1 VLKTE
6 FLEKTTW
13 KRGMRKKRKP
23 EIQIRAQ
30 SSGSGRKRTN
40 QSLAK
45 ELRFLAVPG
54 ARAAPMP
61 AVVEPMKA
69 TLVDKPFSHEEW
81 LFETKWDGVRALC
94 FINGGT
100 TRLVSRNQIEIGFRY
115 PELAS
120 LSKSMD
126 ARQAILDGEI
136 VCLNDKGISSFQ
148 SLQGRIGQE
157 DRKEIA
163 RLAESH
169 PVTFMVFDLLY
180 HDGLDLT
187 SAELIH
193 RKAFLAELTET
204 NGRLRC
210 SEHVLRDGV
219 GLYKRARQAGLEGIM
234 AKHQASTYVQRRS
247 NAWLKIKTLRRQEV
261 VIAGY
266 TKPRGNR
273 PYFGSLVAGVYRD
286 GRLQYVG
293 HVGGGFDHEKLG
305 RVYRLMQQLKISKSP
320 FEIIPRTNE
329 PVQWLKPLL
338 VCELKFAEWTRDH
351 RLRQPIFLA
360 LRDDKDPAQC
370 VYEPQH
376 DSGTEVVDVE
386 KRISLRATDG
396 AQ

>member
-1 VLKTE
+1 
-6 FLEKTTW
+6 
-13 KRGMRKKRKP
+13 
-23 EIQIRAQ
+23 
-30 SSGSGRKRTN
+30 
-40 QSLAK
+40 
-45 ELRFLAVPG
+45 
-54 ARAAPMP
+54 
-61 AVVEPMKA
+61 
-69 TLVDKPFSHEEW
+69 
-81 LFETKWDGVRALC
+81 
-94 FINGGT
+94 
-100 TRLVSRNQIEIGFRY
+100 
-115 PELAS
+115 
-120 LSKSMD
+120 
-126 ARQAILDGEI
+126 
-136 VCLNDKGISSFQ
+136 
-148 SLQGRIGQE
+148 
-157 DRKEIA
+157 
-163 RLAESH
+163 
-169 PVTFMVFDLLY
+169 MVFDLLY

-204 NGRLRC
+204 SGRLRC

-219 GLYKRARQAGLEGIM
+219 DLYKKARQAGLEGIM

-247 NAWLKIKTLRRQEV
+247 NAWLKIKTLRGQEV

-266 TKPRGNR
+266 TKPRGSR

-338 VCELKFAEWTRDH
+338 VCEVKFAEWTRDH

-376 DSGTEVVDVE
+376 DSGTEVIDVE